1 MEEFKLTN
9 LFNTNGS
16 EQFNAKVFESNANY
30 RLAIMEAVRIAYDPD
45 DPCSSPEEAA
55 KNASLYAMAL
65 KLIRKHEP
73 VRIHSFFVCLGL
85 MRRRTYLSQ
94 TMTERIII
102 HSTRPKHDRITP
114 RSTATNA

>member
-1 MEEFKLTN
+1 VEEFKLTN

-73 VRIHSFFVCLGL
+73 VRIHSFFRMLGSNAAA
-85 MRRRTYLSQ
+85 YLLVAN
-94 TMTERIII
+94 
-102 HSTRPKHDRITP
+102 HDR
-114 RSTATNA
+114 TNHNTFHSS